1 LLSYQDSQAI
11 GTMTLSD
18 GTSYPITIKTKGT
31 QETRVELQKS
41 KGPAVRIVNQGT
53 GVIERPNGSV
63 LWLQTNNTLAEYV
76 HHIPLLSILSDYQNA
91 ASIQL
96 VYQGVT
102 QVNGQNTDAIAVSFV
117 PTTDP
122 VQGPIY
128 ASMTQT
134 TFYVDQATGLVDK
147 IQYTNFSENDTTS
160 TQSIEIYFSNY
171 QVISGISAPF
181 TQTVYIGGSLD
192 STVVLTSISFNVGLP
207 DSDFTLPPGR

>member
-1 LLSYQDSQAI
+1 MD
-11 GTMTLSD
+11 
-18 GTSYPITIKTKGT
+18 
-31 QETRVELQKS
+31 
-41 KGPAVRIVNQGT
+41 
-53 GVIERPNGSV
+53 
-63 LWLQTNNTLAEYV
+63 
-76 HHIPLLSILSDYQNA
+76 
-91 ASIQL
+91 
-96 VYQGVT
+96 
-102 QVNGQNTDAIAVSFV
+102 NTDAIAVSFV